1 MALAQY
7 RSRRDAERSCPWFD
21 YDGDDSMTRL
31 PAIAE
36 QAYDEEATASTTE
49 RAPREEDP
57 LVEPALLRRYEIC
70 ARVGGTSRCVVY
82 KAYERARRRF
92 VALKLLQDCFRDRTS
107 AQRCYREV
115 AYLHA
120 LQGHPCVGRLRRVY
134 VGESGLHAAIALD
147 YFGTDLRHAILSDR
161 LSPEHRTCVAR
172 QLFAAL
178 AFVHDA
184 KIAHRDVRP
193 SNVVLD
199 EKCHAQL
206 IDFSSAKFLGSDD
219 STSAALDGLRSTT
232 DDIGARCYQPPEQL
246 LGSPRRG
253 GRAGDM
259 WACGCILVEMETSI
273 PLFAG
278 KNTLDVLTRQCWV
291 LGAPSPNELRQLH
304 CSADADRV
312 VAHASARA
320 ALLNRAPSILELI
333 DDAFTLRKSLQ
344 KTEVKKDSDKDASVL
359 KKDARRLELIEER
372 RRGDVSDLALACV
385 ASLDPRLSP
394 HDALRHPLFA
404 AFTERLPAF
413 EDSKD
418 GLFSLLERHCGDGLD
433 AGGARLPPSEY
444 RARIQSY
451 VHIDE
456 VSIQKCRP
464 PHLRTQ
470 IRILTDDDDTSYAS
484 SSHRSGTAV
493 SWADLSAVSQASP
506 VSDGTYSYY
515 TPEPGSPVRALPAS
529 PTSPSTDS
537 DVSARE

>member
-49 RAPREEDP
+49 RAPRDEDP

-193 SNVVLD
+193 SNIVLD

-253 GRAGDM
+253 GRAGDV

-291 LGAPSPNELRQLH
+291 LGAPSPSELRQLH
-304 CSADADRV
+304 CSTDADRV
-312 VAHASARA
+312 VAHAASRA

-333 DDAFTLRKSLQ
+333 DDAFSLRESL
-344 KTEVKKDSDKDASVL
+344 KTSEVKQDSNVDASVL
-359 KKDARRLELIEER
+359 KKDARRLELREET

-385 ASLDPRLSP
+385 SSLDPRLSP

-470 IRILTDDDDTSYAS
+470 IRIQSDDDDTSYAS
-484 SSHRSGTAV
+484 SSHGHTTV